1 MECLEGA
8 TLKQRIKGKPLSL
21 ELLLAWGIQIA
32 EGLDAAHAEGI
43 IHRDIKPAN
52 LFITKRGLVKI
63 LDFGLAKPTP
73 GLSVGSS
80 ETLTAAS
87 EEPLTRPGMAVG
99 TAAYMSPE
107 PALAKELDTRTD
119 LFSFG
124 VVLYEMATGV
134 LPFRGDSSAGILDAI
149 LHNVPIAPA
158 RLNPDLPREL
168 DRIIGKALEKSGE
181 LRYQQ
186 APDLRS
192 DLQRLKRD
200 TESARLPTLAS
211 GEGTMGSRAPGRK
224 GKLYKGLGL
233 AALAVLALVGGAYLR
248 FHRPPPLTEKDTIVL
263 ADFTNKTGDA
273 AFDDALRQGLAVQLE
288 QSPFLS
294 IVSERQIQQAF
305 RLMGQPPDARLTPE
319 IAHDLCQRTRSAAVL
334 DGSIAQIGTRYSL
347 ILRAVDCS
355 RGESLAGTEAQAS
368 DKNRVLDALGKAAS
382 EMRAKLGESL
392 STVERF
398 DTPVEEATT
407 PSLEALQA
415 FSRARKAM
423 TRVEYAAAVPLLQRA
438 VSVDPKFA
446 VAYAALGTVYSNIGQ
461 TNLSAENARKAFELR
476 ERVSEREKLYI
487 EAHYHQYVTGDLE
500 MARRSSELW
509 AQTYPRDWV
518 APNNL
523 GAIHVRLGQCENALN
538 DFREALRRDS
548 GSGLLYAN
556 LVDTLLC
563 LNRLDESRATTADAR
578 AKKLDSPFLHL
589 LSYQLAFLQKDA
601 AGMSQEVAWAA
612 GSPGMK
618 PILLDLEADTAA
630 CAGQLRKARELSG
643 QAVVLAKQGGDKET
657 AAAYEAE
664 AAVWEA
670 LFENTAAG
678 RQRAGAALALSKG
691 RNVQYGA
698 ALAVGIAG
706 DVAQAQALADDLAKR
721 FPEDTVVQLNYLP
734 TLRAE
739 LALRRT
745 DHAKALED
753 LRTAVPYELG
763 VQGNIGFTAALYPVY
778 VRGQAYLAAHESP
791 AAAAQF
797 QSILDHSGIVRNAP
811 IGALAHLGLAR
822 AHTLSGDATKARRAY
837 QDLFVQWKDADAEV
851 QIVRQAKAEYAKLQ

>member
-1 MECLEGA
+1 MVGRGGMGTARKDDEPRLHRLVALKFLPRGMVHSPGVLDRFRREAEAASGLNHPNICTVYEIGEEQGEHLIAMECLEGA
-8 TLKQRIKGKPLSL
+8 TLKKRIKGKPLSL

-294 IVSERQIQQAF
+294 IVSQRQSQQAV
-305 RLMGQPPDARLTPE
+305 RLMAQPPGARLTPE
-319 IAHDLCQRTRSAAVL
+319 IAHDLCQRTSSAARRY
-334 DGSIAQIGTRYSL
+334 GAIAQIGTRYSL

-355 RGESLAGTEAQAS
+355 RGESLAG
-368 DKNRVLDALGKAAS
+368 
-382 EMRAKLGESL
+382 
-392 STVERF
+392 
-398 DTPVEEATT
+398 
-407 PSLEALQA
+407 
-415 FSRARKAM
+415 
-423 TRVEYAAAVPLLQRA
+423 
-438 VSVDPKFA
+438 
-446 VAYAALGTVYSNIGQ
+446 
-461 TNLSAENARKAFELR
+461 
-476 ERVSEREKLYI
+476 
-487 EAHYHQYVTGDLE
+487 
-500 MARRSSELW
+500 
-509 AQTYPRDWV
+509 
-518 APNNL
+518 
-523 GAIHVRLGQCENALN
+523 
-538 DFREALRRDS
+538 
-548 GSGLLYAN
+548 
-556 LVDTLLC
+556 
-563 LNRLDESRATTADAR
+563 
-578 AKKLDSPFLHL
+578 
-589 LSYQLAFLQKDA
+589 
-601 AGMSQEVAWAA
+601 
-612 GSPGMK
+612 
-618 PILLDLEADTAA
+618 
-630 CAGQLRKARELSG
+630 
-643 QAVVLAKQGGDKET
+643 
-657 AAAYEAE
+657 
-664 AAVWEA
+664 
-670 LFENTAAG
+670 
-678 RQRAGAALALSKG
+678 
-691 RNVQYGA
+691 
-698 ALAVGIAG
+698 
-706 DVAQAQALADDLAKR
+706 
-721 FPEDTVVQLNYLP
+721 
-734 TLRAE
+734 
-739 LALRRT
+739 
-745 DHAKALED
+745 
-753 LRTAVPYELG
+753 
-763 VQGNIGFTAALYPVY
+763 
-778 VRGQAYLAAHESP
+778 
-791 AAAAQF
+791 
-797 QSILDHSGIVRNAP
+797 
-811 IGALAHLGLAR
+811 
-822 AHTLSGDATKARRAY
+822 
-837 QDLFVQWKDADAEV
+837 
-851 QIVRQAKAEYAKLQ
+851 